1 MTQTP
6 TKPGRPTSPL
16 TSHQFALSTVAD
28 PAAVW
33 SALTHGDLTRRYL
46 NGLAAYSTWTPG
58 APLTFRSGGETA
70 GPLTAGQPTA
80 GPLTAGPLTGQV
92 LRAEPPRQLSY
103 LLQSGPQDPPTF
115 LSWRLRATAGGTT
128 LRLQIDEFDGSS
140 DDEAEDTWLPI
151 LAALRTLLDPVRS
164 GPGQP
169 AEGQQDG

>member
-1 MTQTP
+1 MMQTP
-6 TKPGRPTSPL
+6 TKPGRPISPL
-16 TSHQFALSTVAD
+16 TSHQFALVMAAE

-33 SALTHGDLTRRYL
+33 SALTQGDLTRRYL
-46 NGLAAYSTWTPG
+46 NGLAAHSTWVPG
-58 APLTFRSGGETA
+58 ARLTFRSGGEAA
-70 GPLTAGQPTA
+70 GSPAAGQ
-80 GPLTAGPLTGQV
+80 LTGQV
-92 LRAEPPRQLSY
+92 LRAEPPRRLSY

-115 LSWRLRATAGGTT
+115 LSWRLRAAAGGTT
-128 LRLQIDEFDGSS
+128 LRLQIDEIDGSS

>member
-1 MTQTP
+1 VPKAEIEQMTQTP

-58 APLTFRSGGETA
+58 APLTFRSGGEAA
-70 GPLTAGQPTA
+70 GSLTSGQ
-80 GPLTAGPLTGQV
+80 LTGQV

-115 LSWRLRATAGGTT
+115 LSWRLRATAAGTT
-128 LRLQIDEFDGSS
+128 LRLQIDELDGSS

-151 LAALRTLLDPVRS
+151 LAALRTLLDPVHS

-169 AEGQQDG
+169 SEGKQDE